1 MEEDEGL
8 ADWVVELV
16 DWVGELADW
25 TVELE
30 DCGGRTD
37 DDERSAEVGE
47 YEDEHCSGSEPGS

>member
-1 MEEDEGL
+1 
-8 ADWVVELV
+8 V

-30 DCGGRTD
+30 DCGGRMD

-47 YEDEHCSGSEPGS
+47 SEDEHCSGSELGS